1 MRSDG
6 KGESVKRIHGRF
18 EFESA
23 YVEDRRDGWGGFD
36 LYRLEND
43 QKQRVARI
51 VFWDAAGEFV
61 LETFGGDVPLTI
73 MEELIAEAKRT
84 IKTS

>member
-1 MRSDG
+1 M
-6 KGESVKRIHGRF
+6 KRIHGRF
-18 EFESA
+18 EFESVYA
-23 YVEDRRDGWGGFD
+23 EDRRDGWGGFD
-36 LYRLEND
+36 LYRLED
-43 QKQRVARI
+43 DKKQRVARI

-73 MEELIAEAKRT
+73 IEELVDEAKRT

>member
-1 MRSDG
+1 M
-6 KGESVKRIHGRF
+6 KRIHGRF
-18 EFESA
+18 EFKSE

-36 LYRLEND
+36 LYRIEND
-43 QKQRVARI
+43 KKDRVARI
-51 VFWDAAGEFV
+51 AFWDAAGEFV

-73 MEELIAEAKRT
+73 IEDLVDEAKRT

>member
-1 MRSDG
+1 M
-6 KGESVKRIHGRF
+6 KRIHGRY
-18 EFESA
+18 EFESTF
-23 YVEDRRDGWGGFD
+23 VEDRRDGWGGYD

-43 QKQRVARI
+43 DKQRVARI

-73 MEELIAEAKRT
+73 IEALIDEAKQT

>member
-1 MRSDG
+1 VRFDG
-6 KGESVKRIHGRF
+6 KANSVKRIHGRF
-18 EFESA
+18 EFESV

-36 LYRLEND
+36 LFRLDDKKE
-43 QKQRVARI
+43 RVARI

-73 MEELIAEAKRT
+73 IEELIDEAKRK